1 MHDFNETIKQNAKYV
16 LLQNIST
23 PLISL
28 LIAIYIIKKLSVA
41 EYGIYSLLYA
51 LISYLALFSSM
62 GLLNV
67 LQRYI
72 PEYSRKKQYSSIKK
86 LFRYSLTIRLILA
99 VIFISL
105 ILIFKNPI
113 NQLFKINNFHEY
125 LKIFIV
131 GIVLFLE
138 IQVVEATLS
147 SLLLNKSIMISYIL
161 ATLVRAA
168 ATYFFLERNLG
179 LIGLLYAETFFYGT
193 LLVFQLISYRTRFS
207 VKFPPTP
214 EQLPMRR
221 LFRYSGF
228 SYFDEIGWTILDVKT
243 DFFIISTFL
252 GPTMVGLYSFANQ
265 FVESISKVMPFKI
278 FRPLIR
284 SIFFFKFTENNRHS
298 QLNQQFNFLVKLIA
312 FISFPVFM
320 AVMVIGEK
328 IIIFLF
334 DPKYLPALPLLW
346 IFTGFMLIISFQ
358 FPLQLVVQAVE
369 KVEITFYSKIF
380 SIYNLIGDIL
390 IIRIFGI
397 IGVALVTCSARLFQF
412 IFVLY
417 YIRKHVP
424 LKFNIKALAKIA
436 MNAALMTVALYALN
450 PFVTNIVTLILI
462 VVVGSIVYFGLSLF
476 NKSFFDEERAIIN
489 KFLPRSLFVF

>member
-1 MHDFNETIKQNAKYV
+1 MNDFNETIKQNAKYV

-23 PLISL
+23 PLINL
-28 LIAIYIIKKLSVA
+28 LIAIYIIKKLSIA

-72 PEYSRKKQYSSIKK
+72 PEYSRKKHYSSIKK
-86 LFRYSLTIRLILA
+86 LFQYSLTIRLVLA
-99 VIFISL
+99 VIFICL
-105 ILIFKNPI
+105 LLIFKNPI
-113 NQLFKINNFHEY
+113 NQLFKINNFDEY
-125 LKIFIV
+125 LKVFII

-138 IQVVEATLS
+138 IQVIEATLS

-161 ATLVRAA
+161 ATFVRAA
-168 ATYFFLERNLG
+168 VTYFFLERNLG
-179 LIGLLYAETFFYGT
+179 LIGLLYAETIFYGT
-193 LLVFQLISYRTRFS
+193 LLISQLISYHTRFS
-207 VKFPPTP
+207 VKFPATP
-214 EQLPMRR
+214 EKLPMRR

-252 GPTMVGLYSFANQ
+252 GPTMVGLYGFANQ

-278 FRPLIR
+278 LRPLIR
-284 SIFFFKFTENNRHS
+284 SIFFFKFTENNKAS
-298 QLNQQFNFLVKLIA
+298 QLNQHFNFLVKLIA

-417 YIRKHVP
+417 YIKKHVP
-424 LKFNIKALAKIA
+424 LKFNIKALTKII
-436 MNAALMTVALYALN
+436 MNALVMTIALYLLN
-450 PFVTNIVTLILI
+450 PYVTNIATLILI
-462 VVVGSIVYFGLSLF
+462 VIVGSIIYFGLSLF
-476 NKSFFDEERAIIN
+476 NKSFIDEERAIIN
-489 KFLPRSLFVF
+489 KLLPRPLFVF

>member
-1 MHDFNETIKQNAKYV
+1 MNDLHEKIKQNAKYLV
-16 LLQNIST
+16 LQNVAT
-23 PLISL
+23 PLINMA
-28 LIAIYIIKKLSVA
+28 IAIYIIKKLSIV
-41 EYGIYSLLYA
+41 EYGVYNLLYA
-51 LISYLALFSSM
+51 LITYLALFSSV

-72 PEYSRKKQYSSIKK
+72 PEYSTKQQYSSIKK
-86 LFRYSLTIRLILA
+86 LFNYSLAIRLVLA
-99 VIFISL
+99 VFFIA
-105 ILIFKNPI
+105 ILLAFSNPI
-113 NQLFKINNFHEY
+113 NHLFKVENLHEY
-125 LKIFIV
+125 IGYFALGMVI
-131 GIVLFLE
+131 FLE

-147 SLLLNKSIMISYIL
+147 SLLLNKSIMFSYIL

-168 ATYFFLERNLG
+168 MTYFFLEKDLG
-179 LIGLLYAETFFYGT
+179 LKGLLYAETFYYGT
-193 LLVFQLISYRTRFS
+193 ILCVQFIFYNIHFASKYS
-207 VKFPPTP
+207 ASP
-214 EQLPMRR
+214 EKLPLRR

-252 GPTMVGLYSFANQ
+252 GPTMVGLYGFANQ

-284 SIFFFKFTENNRHS
+284 SIFFFKFTENNKTS
-298 QLNQQFNFLVKLIA
+298 QLNRHFNFLVKLIA
-312 FISFPVFM
+312 FISFPIFM

-328 IIIFLF
+328 IIIFIF

-390 IIRIFGI
+390 IIQVFGI

-412 IFVLY
+412 IFVWHF
-417 YIRKHVP
+417 IRKHVA
-424 LKFNIKALAKIA
+424 LKFDIQALAKIF
-436 MNAALMTVALYALN
+436 MNALVMTLVLFMFNRL
-450 PFVTNIVTLILI
+450 VTDIVTLILLVI
-462 VVVGSIVYFGLSLF
+462 GGSVIYLGLSFF
-476 NKSFFDEERAIIN
+476 NKSFFDEERAIVN
-489 KFLPRSLFVF
+489 KLLPRPLFVF